1 MEWSSVRESVKH
13 FMNDIRQ
20 DPGTTTWSD
29 ELNITV
35 KELRFI
41 CLFVYYIYMYIAKTF
56 IKTEPGRNRAV
67 LWL

>member
-1 MEWSSVRESVKH
+1 MERSSVRESVKH

-20 DPGTTTWSD
+20 DLGTTTWSD

-35 KELRFI
+35 KEIRFI